1 MTTYE
6 VISTILEAY
15 IAGILTVE
23 YFWGRSDADM
33 QNEAKKKRKLREK
46 YRFETLTA
54 GEGK

>member
-1 MTTYE
+1 MSVYE
-6 VISTILEAY
+6 ILALLFDAY

-33 QNEAKKKRKLREK
+33 RNEVKKKRKLREK
-46 YRFETLTA
+46 YRFEHLSI

>member
-1 MTTYE
+1 MTVHE
-6 VISTILEAY
+6 IISNVLEAY

-46 YRFETLTA
+46 YRFENLTD
-54 GEGK
+54 GEAK